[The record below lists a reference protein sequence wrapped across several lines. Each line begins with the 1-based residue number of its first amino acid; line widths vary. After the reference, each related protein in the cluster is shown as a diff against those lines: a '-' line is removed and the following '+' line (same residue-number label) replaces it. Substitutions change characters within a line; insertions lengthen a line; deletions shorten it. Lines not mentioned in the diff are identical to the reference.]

1 MLMSILLL
9 IACAVIATVG
19 APLMLKVVPP
29 NPYYGYP
36 AGHIKS
42 NPKRWI
48 AVNAFAGSALVIAA
62 AVTAGA
68 IIIYNGTWLRSG
80 FAQLAVFVVAVG
92 AAVGAT
98 WWYER
103 K

>member
-36 AGHIKS
+36 VEGFKS
-42 NPKRWI
+42 DPKRWI
-48 AVNAFAGSALVIAA
+48 AVNAFAGGALVAAA
-62 AVTAGA
+62 AVAAGA
-68 IIIYNGTWLRSG
+68 IILYNGTWLRSG
-80 FAQLAVFVVAVG
+80 FAQFGVFLVAVG